1 MNLFFSNFS
10 QTDNEIVVNE
20 NDSRHILKSYRKG
33 IGDILNFTNGN
44 GLLAECK
51 IIEKGKKIKV
61 KIVKISKSKANKVSI
76 HIAISPLKNP
86 SRFEWFVEKATEIG
100 IKEITPIITKYSEK
114 KKVNH
119 ERLERIS
126 ISSLKQSN
134 QLFKPKINSTEKFS
148 DFIKNNSDQ
157 KIMANLKTKNILAKE
172 SINSNQICLVIGPEG
187 GFSDDEIQ
195 EAKNNKITEIS
206 FGENRLRSETAAIY
220 GLSILK
226 YLTS

>member
-61 KIVKISKSKANKVSI
+61 KIVKISKNKPNKVSI
-76 HIAISPLKNP
+76 HVAISPLKNP

-172 SINSNQICLVIGPEG
+172 SIKSNQICLVIGPEG
-187 GFSDDEIQ
+187 GFSEDEIQ

-226 YLTS
+226 SLTS

>member
-61 KIVKISKSKANKVSI
+61 KIVKISKNKPNKVSI
-76 HIAISPLKNP
+76 HVAISPLKNP

-134 QLFKPKINSTEKFS
+134 QLFKPTINSTEKFS

-226 YLTS
+226 SLTS

>member
-61 KIVKISKSKANKVSI
+61 KIVKISKNKPNKVSI
-76 HIAISPLKNP
+76 HVAISPLKNP

-134 QLFKPKINSTEKFS
+134 QLFKPTINSTEKFS

-172 SINSNQICLVIGPEG
+172 SIKSNQICLVIGPEG

-226 YLTS
+226 SLTS

>member
-10 QTDNEIVVNE
+10 ETENEIIVNE

-33 IGDILNFTNGN
+33 IGDVLNFTNGN

-61 KIVKISKSKANKVSI
+61 KIVKISKNKPNKVSI
-76 HIAISPLKNP
+76 HVAISPLKNP

-134 QLFKPKINSTEKFS
+134 QLFKPTINSTEKFS

-226 YLTS
+226 SLTS

>member
-61 KIVKISKSKANKVSI
+61 KIVKLLNKKPDKVSI

-86 SRFEWFVEKATEIG
+86 SRFEWLVEKATEIG
-100 IKEITPIITKYSEK
+100 IKEITPIITKYSEN

-119 ERLERIS
+119 ERLERIT

-134 QLFKPKINSTEKFS
+134 QLFKPKINNTEKFS
-148 DFIKNNSDQ
+148 DFLKNNSDQ
-157 KIMANLKTKNILAKE
+157 KIMANLKTKNILKKE
-172 SINSNQICLVIGPEG
+172 SINSNKICLIIGPEG
-187 GFSDDEIQ
+187 GFSEDEIQ
-195 EAKNNKITEIS
+195 LAKDNKITEIS
-206 FGENRLRSETAAIY
+206 FGKNRLRSETAAIY
-220 GLSILK
+220 GLSILRSI
-226 YLTS
+226 TS

>member
-10 QTDNEIVVNE
+10 ETENEIIVNE
-20 NDSRHILKSYRKG
+20 NDSRHILKSYRRD

-61 KIVKISKSKANKVSI
+61 KIVKLSKRKPNKASI

-134 QLFKPKINSTEKFS
+134 QLFKPKINNTKKFS
-148 DFIKNNSDQ
+148 DFLKNNSDQ
-157 KIMANLKTKNILAKE
+157 KIMANLKTKNILTKK
-172 SINSNQICLVIGPEG
+172 SINSSQVCLVIGPEG
-187 GFSDDEIQ
+187 GFSDEEIQ

-206 FGENRLRSETAAIY
+206 FGKNRLRSETAAIY

-226 YLTS
+226 SMIN

>member
-10 QTDNEIVVNE
+10 QTDNEIIVNE

-61 KIVKISKSKANKVSI
+61 KIVKISKNKPNKVSI

-100 IKEITPIITKYSEK
+100 INEITPIITKYSEK

-134 QLFKPKINSTEKFS
+134 QLFKPKINSTENFS
-148 DFIKNNSDQ
+148 DFIKNNIDQ

-172 SINSNQICLVIGPEG
+172 SINSNKICLVIGPEG

-226 YLTS
+226 SLTS

>member
-61 KIVKISKSKANKVSI
+61 KIVKISKNKPNKVSI

-134 QLFKPKINSTEKFS
+134 QLFKPTINSTEKFS

-226 YLTS
+226 SLTS

>member
-10 QTDNEIVVNE
+10 ETDIEILVNE
-20 NDSRHILKSYRKG
+20 NDSKHIIKSYRRD

-44 GLLAECK
+44 GLLAECR

-61 KIVKISKSKANKVSI
+61 KIVKLSKKKPNKVSI

-86 SRFEWFVEKATEIG
+86 SRFEWLIEKATEIG
-100 IKEITPIITKYSEK
+100 VKEITPIITKYSEK

-119 ERLERIS
+119 ERIERIT

-134 QLFKPKINSTEKFS
+134 QLFKPKINNTEKFS
-148 DFIKNNSDQ
+148 DFLKNNSDQ
-157 KIMANLKTKNILAKE
+157 KIMANLKTKKFLKKE
-172 SINSNQICLVIGPEG
+172 SISSNQICLIIGPEG

-206 FGENRLRSETAAIY
+206 FGKNRLRSETAAIY
-220 GLSILK
+220 GLSILRS
-226 YLTS
+226 LTS

>member
-10 QTDNEIVVNE
+10 QTDNEIIVNE
-20 NDSRHILKSYRKG
+20 NDSKHILKSYRKG

-51 IIEKGKKIKV
+51 IIEKGKKVKV
-61 KIVKISKSKANKVSI
+61 KIVKISKRKPNKVSI

-226 YLTS
+226 SLTS

>member
-10 QTDNEIVVNE
+10 QKDNEIIVNE
-20 NDSRHILKSYRKG
+20 NDSRHILKSFRKG

-44 GLLAECK
+44 GLLAESK

-61 KIVKISKSKANKVSI
+61 KIVKLSKKKPSKVSI

-114 KKVNH
+114 KKVNY

-172 SINSNQICLVIGPEG
+172 TINSNQICLVIGPEG

-226 YLTS
+226 SLTS

>member
-33 IGDILNFTNGN
+33 VGDILNFTNGN

-61 KIVKISKSKANKVSI
+61 KIVKISKNKPNKVSI

-226 YLTS
+226 SLTS

>member
-10 QTDNEIVVNE
+10 QKDNEIIVNE
-20 NDSRHILKSYRKG
+20 NDSRHIIKSFRRD

-61 KIVKISKSKANKVSI
+61 KIVKISKNKPNKVSI
-76 HIAISPLKNP
+76 HVAISPLKNP

-172 SINSNQICLVIGPEG
+172 SIKSNQICLVIGPEG

-226 YLTS
+226 SLTS

>member
-10 QTDNEIVVNE
+10 QTDNEIIVNE

-61 KIVKISKSKANKVSI
+61 KIVKISKNKPNKVSI
-76 HIAISPLKNP
+76 HVAISPLKNP

-157 KIMANLKTKNILAKE
+157 KIMANLKTKNILVKE

-226 YLTS
+226 SLTS

>member
-10 QTDNEIVVNE
+10 QTDNEIIVNE

-33 IGDILNFTNGN
+33 IGDVLNFTNGN

-61 KIVKISKSKANKVSI
+61 KIVKLLNKKPDKVSI

-86 SRFEWFVEKATEIG
+86 SRFEWLVEKATEIG
-100 IKEITPIITKYSEK
+100 IKEITPIITRYSEK

-119 ERLERIS
+119 ERLERIT

-134 QLFKPKINSTEKFS
+134 QLFKPKINNTEKFS
-148 DFIKNNSDQ
+148 DFLKNNSDQ
-157 KIMANLKTKNILAKE
+157 KIMANLKTKNILKKE
-172 SINSNQICLVIGPEG
+172 SINSNKICLIIGPEG
-187 GFSDDEIQ
+187 GFSEDEIQ
-195 EAKNNKITEIS
+195 LAKDNEITEIS
-206 FGENRLRSETAAIY
+206 FGKNRLRSETAAIY
-220 GLSILK
+220 GLSILRSI
-226 YLTS
+226 TS

>member
-10 QTDNEIVVNE
+10 QTDNEIIVNE

-61 KIVKISKSKANKVSI
+61 KIVKISKNKPNKVSI
-76 HIAISPLKNP
+76 HVAISPLKNP

-157 KIMANLKTKNILAKE
+157 KIMANLKTQNILTKE

-226 YLTS
+226 SLTS

>member
-61 KIVKISKSKANKVSI
+61 KIVKISKNKPNKVSI
-76 HIAISPLKNP
+76 HVAISPLKNP

-172 SINSNQICLVIGPEG
+172 SIKSNQICLVIGPEG

-226 YLTS
+226 SLTS

>member
-10 QTDNEIVVNE
+10 QTDNEIIVNE

-61 KIVKISKSKANKVSI
+61 KIVKISKNKPNKVSI

-134 QLFKPKINSTEKFS
+134 QLFKPTINSTEKFS

-157 KIMANLKTKNILAKE
+157 KIMANLKTKNILTKE

-187 GFSDDEIQ
+187 GFSDEEIQ

-226 YLTS
+226 SMIN

>member
-1 MNLFFSNFS
+1 MNLFYSNFS
-10 QTDNEIVVNE
+10 QTDDEIIVNE

-33 IGDILNFTNGN
+33 IGDVLNFTNGN

-61 KIVKISKSKANKVSI
+61 KIVKISKNKPNKVSI
-76 HIAISPLKNP
+76 HVAISPLKNP

-226 YLTS
+226 SLTS

>member
-1 MNLFFSNFS
+1 MNLFYSNFS
-10 QTDNEIVVNE
+10 QTDDEIIVNE
-20 NDSRHILKSYRKG
+20 NDSRHILKSYRRD
-33 IGDILNFTNGN
+33 IGDIINFTNGN

-61 KIVKISKSKANKVSI
+61 KIVKISKNKPNKVSI
-76 HIAISPLKNP
+76 HVAISPLKNP

-226 YLTS
+226 SLTS

>member
-1 MNLFFSNFS
+1 MNLFYSNFS
-10 QTDNEIVVNE
+10 QTDDEIVVNE

-33 IGDILNFTNGN
+33 IGDVLNFTNGN

-61 KIVKISKSKANKVSI
+61 KIVKISKNKTNKVSI
-76 HIAISPLKNP
+76 HVAISPLKNP

-134 QLFKPKINSTEKFS
+134 QLFKPTINNTEKFS

-172 SINSNQICLVIGPEG
+172 SIKSNQICLVIGPEG

-226 YLTS
+226 SLTS

>member
-10 QTDNEIVVNE
+10 QTDNEIIVNE

-61 KIVKISKSKANKVSI
+61 KIVKISKNKPNKVSI

-100 IKEITPIITKYSEK
+100 INEITPIITKYSEK

-157 KIMANLKTKNILAKE
+157 KIMANLKTKNILEKE
-172 SINSNQICLVIGPEG
+172 SINSNQICLIIGPEG

-206 FGENRLRSETAAIY
+206 FGKNRLRSETAAIY
-220 GLSILK
+220 GLSILNL
-226 YLTS
+226 LTS

>member
-61 KIVKISKSKANKVSI
+61 KIVKISKNKPNKVSI
-76 HIAISPLKNP
+76 HVAISPLKNP

>member
-1 MNLFFSNFS
+1 MNLFYSNFS
-10 QTDNEIVVNE
+10 QTDDEIIVNE

-33 IGDILNFTNGN
+33 IGDVLNFTNGN

-61 KIVKISKSKANKVSI
+61 KIVKISKNKPNKVSI
-76 HIAISPLKNP
+76 HVAISPLKNP

-172 SINSNQICLVIGPEG
+172 SIKSNQICLVIGPEG

-226 YLTS
+226 SLTS

>member
-10 QTDNEIVVNE
+10 QKDNEIIVNE
-20 NDSRHILKSYRKG
+20 NDSRHIIKSFRRD
-33 IGDILNFTNGN
+33 IGDTLNFTNGN

-61 KIVKISKSKANKVSI
+61 KILKISKNKPNKVSI
-76 HIAISPLKNP
+76 HVAISPLKNP

-226 YLTS
+226 SLTS

>member
-61 KIVKISKSKANKVSI
+61 KIVKLSKRKPDKVSI

-134 QLFKPKINSTEKFS
+134 QVFKPKINNIEKFN
-148 DFIKNNSDQ
+148 DFLRNNSDQ
-157 KIMANLKTKNILAKE
+157 KIMANLKTKNILTKE
-172 SINSNQICLVIGPEG
+172 SIHSYQIRGGEG
-187 GFSDDEIQ
+187 GAGRRRRGRGGNSR
-195 EAKNNKITEIS
+195 NNKITEIS

-226 YLTS
+226 SLTS

>member
-10 QTDNEIVVNE
+10 QKDNEIIVNE
-20 NDSRHILKSYRKG
+20 NDSRHIIKSFRRD

-61 KIVKISKSKANKVSI
+61 KIVKISKNKPNKVSI
-76 HIAISPLKNP
+76 HVAISPLKNP

-134 QLFKPKINSTEKFS
+134 QLFKPKINSIEKFS

-157 KIMANLKTKNILAKE
+157 KIMANLKTQNILTKE

-206 FGENRLRSETAAIY
+206 FGKNRLRSETAAIY

-226 YLTS
+226 SLTS